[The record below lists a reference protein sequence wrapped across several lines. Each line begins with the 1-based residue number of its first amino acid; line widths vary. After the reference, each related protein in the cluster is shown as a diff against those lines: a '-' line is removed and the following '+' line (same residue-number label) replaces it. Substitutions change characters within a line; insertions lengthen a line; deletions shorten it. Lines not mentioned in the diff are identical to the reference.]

1 MENKYE
7 VTNAETMNE
16 NTILYTINDIE
27 TSEEHSCLLI
37 IKPNHKAKVLTDDMA
52 NKFDIGE
59 ALFQYD
65 LDILPYLPLYMVS
78 YDMYREYQDYH
89 PGKGNC
95 LFDLPDEYEKAYLE
109 EEKRVSNMR
118 SMIKQLIK

>member
-1 MENKYE
+1 MMDNKYTVISKE
-7 VTNAETMNE
+7 EINDKVD
-16 NTILYTINDIE
+16 LYTLVDLY
-27 TSEEHSCLLI
+27 SHDDYSCI
-37 IKPNHKAKVLTDDMA
+37 IDRSSKKPSVLMDDLA
-52 NKFDIGE
+52 NKFDVGE